1 MRRLILSA
9 KLFGTSA
16 TARESRWG
24 WLADAAARV
33 PTRSL
38 AVFAG
43 TGVLALV
50 TAWAWQSDA
59 AARHATRLGD
69 RLVHATAVAGLA
81 VNAVYVHGRNLTRP
95 ADLRA
100 ALGVTR
106 DAPMLTLNPDRARA
120 RIERL
125 PWVARAA
132 VERDLPDIV
141 RISLRERRPMARWQH
156 RGSVQVL
163 DRTGTPVR
171 GAEASRFAD
180 LPLVVG
186 PGAPPKTKRLLEIL
200 RDEPALAK
208 RVAAA
213 VRVGQRRWN
222 LRMHNDVTIKLPSD
236 AVRDAWARLARLE
249 GRHGLLQR
257 DIRAVDLRLPDQ
269 LLVRLA
275 PDAEPYEP
283 SVPRGE
289 AT

>member
-16 TARESRWG
+16 AAHESRG
-24 WLADAAARV
+24 GRLADAMARV
-33 PTRSL
+33 PTRAL

-50 TAWAWQSDA
+50 AAWAWQSDA
-59 AARHATRLGD
+59 AARHAARAGD
-69 RLVHATAVAGLA
+69 RLVRATAGAGLA
-81 VNAVYVHGRNLTRP
+81 VDVVYVHGRDLTRP
-95 ADLRA
+95 SDLRA
-100 ALGVTR
+100 ALGVAR
-106 DAPMLTLNPDRARA
+106 GAPMLGLDPAA
-120 RIERL
+120 AQSRIERL

-132 VERDLPDIV
+132 VERDLPDV
-141 RISLRERRPMARWQH
+141 LRISLRERTPMARWQH

-163 DRTGTPVR
+163 DRSGTPVR
-171 GAEASRFAD
+171 GADAGRFAD

-186 PGAPPKTKRLLEIL
+186 PGAPPKTRKLLEIL
-200 RDEPALAK
+200 REKPPLAK

-213 VRVGQRRWN
+213 VRVSQRRWN
-222 LRMHNDVTIKLPSD
+222 LRMTNDVTIKLPSSG
-236 AVRDAWARLARLE
+236 VRDAWARLARLE

-275 PDAEPYEP
+275 PNAKPYEP
-283 SVPRGE
+283 TLARGE

>member
-16 TARESRWG
+16 TARRSRTG
-24 WLADAAARV
+24 RLADAAARI
-33 PTRSL
+33 PTRAL

-43 TGVLALV
+43 TGMLALV
-50 TAWAWQSDA
+50 SAWAWQSDA
-59 AARHATRLGD
+59 AARHAARAGD
-69 RLVHATAVAGLA
+69 RLMRATASAGLA
-81 VNAVYVHGRNLTRP
+81 VNAVYVHGRRLTHR

-100 ALGVTR
+100 ALGTAR
-106 DAPMLTLNPDRARA
+106 GAPILALDPARVRA

-132 VERDLPDIV
+132 VERDLPDVV
-141 RISLRERRPMARWQH
+141 RISLRERTPMARWQH

-171 GAEASRFAD
+171 GADADRFTN

-186 PGAPPKTKRLLEIL
+186 PGAPPETQRLLGIL
-200 RDEPALAK
+200 RDQPDMAK

-213 VRVGQRRWN
+213 VRVSQRRWN
-222 LRMHNDVTIKLPSD
+222 LRMHNGVTIKLPSD
-236 AVRDAWARLARLE
+236 GVPDAWARVARLE
-249 GRHGLLQR
+249 KRHGLLQR

-275 PDAEPYEP
+275 PGAEPYAP
-283 SVPRGE
+283 AVSRGE

>member
-24 WLADAAARV
+24 WLADTMARI
-33 PTRSL
+33 PTRAL
-38 AVFAG
+38 GVFAG
-43 TGVLALV
+43 AGMLALA

-59 AARHATRLGD
+59 VARQAARAGD
-69 RLVHATAVAGLA
+69 QLVQATAAAGLA
-81 VNAVYVHGRNLTRP
+81 VDAVYVHGRTLTRR
-95 ADLRA
+95 AELRA

-106 DAPMLTLNPDRARA
+106 DTPILAVDPAAARA

-132 VERDLPDIV
+132 VERDLPDTV
-141 RISLRERRPMARWQH
+141 RISLRERTPMARWQH

-171 GAEASRFAD
+171 GAEASRFDD

-186 PGAPPKTKRLLEIL
+186 PGAPPETKTILGAL
-200 RDEPALAK
+200 RDKPDLAK

-213 VRVGQRRWN
+213 VRVSQRRWN
-222 LRMHNDVTIKLPSD
+222 LRMHNDVTIKLPD
-236 AVRDAWARLARLE
+236 TDVGGAWARLARLE
-249 GRHGLLQR
+249 ARYGLLQR
-257 DIRAVDLRLPDQ
+257 DIQAVDLRLPDQ
-269 LLVRLA
+269 MLVRLA
-275 PDAEPYEP
+275 PGAAPYEP
-283 SVPRGE
+283 SVNRGE

>member
-16 TARESRWG
+16 AARESRWG
-24 WLADAAARV
+24 WLADAAARI
-33 PTRSL
+33 PTRAL
-38 AVFAG
+38 AVFAA
-43 TGVLALV
+43 TGMLALV
-50 TAWAWQSDA
+50 GAWAWQSDA
-59 AARHATRLGD
+59 AARHAARAGE
-69 RLVHATAVAGLA
+69 RLVRATAAAGLA
-81 VNAVYVHGRNLTRP
+81 VDAVYVHGRTLTQR
-95 ADLRA
+95 AELRT
-100 ALGVTR
+100 ALGITR
-106 DAPMLTLNPDRARA
+106 DTPILALDPARARA
-120 RIERL
+120 RIQRL

-141 RISLRERRPMARWQH
+141 RISLRERTPMARWQH

-171 GAEASRFAD
+171 GAKPSRFAD

-186 PGAPPKTKRLLEIL
+186 PGAPPETRRLLKIL
-200 RDEPALAK
+200 RDRPDVAK

-213 VRVGQRRWN
+213 VRVSQRRWN

-236 AVRDAWARLARLE
+236 GVPDAWARLARLE
-249 GRHGLLQR
+249 TRHGLLQR

-275 PDAEPYEP
+275 PGAEPYAP
-283 SVPRGE
+283 AVSGGE